1 MRIGIDTHAAENDG
15 EGNSTYIRN
24 LLIHLKKIDQEND
37 YIFYGIDI
45 QHPFYKN
52 FIPDKKVIIK
62 KLPAD
67 HPLIRI
73 PFYLSQKTYADAL
86 DILHVQYISPP
97 FFKGKLV
104 VTIHDLCF
112 LHFPECFPKFEALR
126 SKILIKNTAKKAK
139 KIITGSLF
147 SKTDIKQKYQ
157 VDPEKIKVIPSG
169 VSSLFNNHN
178 DKEGALKILQKYNIS
193 NPYILSVGR
202 LNPRKNLLSLIKAFA
217 SLKKSKTL
225 PHELVIVG
233 KKDYKTEELKRYTKE
248 KKLENSVF
256 FTGLVPDEDLPYLY
270 GGAEV
275 FVYPSLFEGV
285 GLPVLEAMKSGI
297 PVITSNTSSLK
308 EIVGGA
314 GLTINPL
321 QQKELSEALSRLL
334 HDSDLR
340 EVYIKKGLA
349 RVEEYSW
356 EKTARGTLAV
366 YEEVSANSGKIQ
378 AQL

>member
-24 LLIHLKKIDQEND
+24 LLLNLKEIDQEND
-37 YIFYGIDI
+37 YILYGINI
-45 QHPFYKN
+45 QHPFYQN

-73 PFYLSQKTYADAL
+73 PFHLSQKTYADAL

-112 LHFPECFPKFEALR
+112 LHFPEYFPKFEALR
-126 SKILIKNTAKKAK
+126 SKILIKSTAKKAE

-147 SKTDIKQKYQ
+147 SKTDIAQKYQ

-178 DKEGALKILQKYNIS
+178 DKEGALKIFQKYNIRK
-193 NPYILSVGR
+193 PYILSVGR

-217 SLKKSKTL
+217 SLKKSKPL
-225 PHELVIVG
+225 PHRLVIVG
-233 KKDYKTEELKRYTKE
+233 KKDYKTEEMKRYIKE
-248 KKLENSVF
+248 KKLENSIF
-256 FTGLVPDEDLPYLY
+256 FTDLVSDEDLPYLY

-308 EIVGGA
+308 EIVGQA
-314 GLTINPL
+314 GLTVNPF
-321 QQKELSEALSRLL
+321 QQKELNEALSQLL
-334 HDSDLR
+334 TNPDQR
-340 EVYIKKGLA
+340 KACIEKGLA
-349 RVEEYSW
+349 KAEEYSW
-356 EKTARGTLAV
+356 EKTALGTLAV
-366 YEEVSANSGKIQ
+366 YEEVSANSGKTR